1 MIRYASDLFL
11 CLICIFMSINENV
24 KALWKNIKK
33 HWAMHIVTQSMIQ
46 LTSPFATDVGGGG
59 DS

>member
-1 MIRYASDLFL
+1 
-11 CLICIFMSINENV
+11 MSINENV